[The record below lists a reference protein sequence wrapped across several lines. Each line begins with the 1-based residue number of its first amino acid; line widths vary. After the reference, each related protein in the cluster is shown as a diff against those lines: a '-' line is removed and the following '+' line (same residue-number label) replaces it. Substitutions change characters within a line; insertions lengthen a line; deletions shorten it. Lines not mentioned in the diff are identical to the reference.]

1 LADTAVLNHRRNS
14 PLVLDAAGKCILR
27 IYSDEDMM
35 EQNKHTTVG
44 RTGSSK
50 GKRSADS
57 FPKSGAPP
65 KKKRRVVD
73 SDDNDDDDDEPL
85 VFKRHS
91 ANHHDQSIE
100 DWLAFYYPYSINST
114 LRYSH

>member
-1 LADTAVLNHRRNS
+1 MLNHRRNS
-14 PLVLDAAGKCILR
+14 PLVFDAAGKCILR

-35 EQNKHTTVG
+35 ERGRHTTAG

-57 FPKSGAPP
+57 VPKGGAPP

-73 SDDNDDDDDEPL
+73 SDENDDDEPL
-85 VFKRHS
+85 VFKRRS
-91 ANHHDQSIE
+91 ATDHDQSIE
-100 DWLAFYYPYSINST
+100 GWHFIILTQSIQ
-114 LRYSH
+114 R